1 MNIINTI
8 VCYKPEWF
16 PFAPSEIMKKWFTN
30 LNRRDKKKLANDIMF
45 FQSRETQS
53 RAECRNAAMDGDWSG
68 LYGLLQQGR
77 DKEWGGSHF

>member
-30 LNRRDKKKLANDIMF
+30 LNRRDKKKI
-45 FQSRETQS
+45 R
-53 RAECRNAAMDGDWSG
+53 
-68 LYGLLQQGR
+68 
-77 DKEWGGSHF
+77 